1 MTITPSTRYIYPY
14 AWDLAVIANQARYP
28 THPSVPVLLGADI
41 VTDELYLTTE
51 ELEHTGL
58 SHPSIRNITL
68 QEAARIQGDFVIPS
82 NVVGLDLI
90 PQIGVRR
97 LIRNCRIKVDFP
109 ALLKKA
115 VNVNELIVK
124 HETVIDSRSNT
135 LTVTSSNETL
145 TGLVSLGDVTVYR
158 TIQPNEK
165 IEDATLLGVQTSQ
178 SGGRCLFEQHAF
190 LDIRVKIPFK
200 TSIESHILKTY
211 RKTTSE
217 GRTLDLQLME
227 AIKKEQQQDQRTM
240 VEERVPVVV
249 LGKEKASQSPHY
261 CGELPT
267 AV

>member
-1 MTITPSTRYIYPY
+1 MTVTPSTRYIYPY
-14 AWDLAVIANQARYP
+14 AWDLAVVANQARYP

-41 VTDELYLTTE
+41 VTDELYLTAQ

-58 SHPSIRNITL
+58 SHPSIRPITS
-68 QEAARIQGDFVIPS
+68 QEAARIQGDFVMPS
-82 NVVGLDLI
+82 NVIGLDLI

-97 LIRNCRIKVDFP
+97 IVRNCRIKVDFP

-115 VNVNELIVK
+115 VNVSELIVK
-124 HETVIDSRSNT
+124 HETVIDSRLKT
-135 LTVTSSNETL
+135 LTVTGSNETL

-158 TIQPNEK
+158 TIQPNEN

-178 SGGRCLFEQHAF
+178 SGGCLFEQHAF

-211 RKTTSE
+211 RKTTGE
-217 GRTLDLQLME
+217 GRVLDLQLME
-227 AIKKEQQQDQRTM
+227 AIKKEQQQDQKTI
-240 VEERVPVVV
+240 VEERVPV

-267 AV
+267 I